1 MPRSTSVC
9 KFVVDQGRNC
19 LVHCAGGSGRTGM
32 VIAAVIKNL
41 GVSNFSLIW
50 SVGYYSEI
58 NTNCMRLDVS
68 PMK

>member
-1 MPRSTSVC
+1 MC

-41 GVSNFSLIW
+41 GVSNFSLD
-50 SVGYYSEI
+50 SES
-58 NTNCMRLDVS
+58 NTNRMRLDVS